1 MEHEERKSELRRLIK
16 NNTLEIN
23 QHQSEL
29 PVDDSVMARDQ
40 IAQAKRARINKL
52 TEQNA
57 AAQAELDAFLPA
69 HLANGVDVDDE
80 DEEEEV
86 YRKNANRY
94 RQKGSSKRRARRSR
108 RAGRSRRARRS
119 RRSRK

>member
-1 MEHEERKSELRRLIK
+1 MQHDELRRLIR

-29 PVDDSVMARDQ
+29 PFDDSVMARDQ

-57 AAQAELDAFLPA
+57 AAQAELDALSDKFHNVRKVEA
-69 HLANGVDVDDE
+69 DDYE
-80 DEEEEV
+80 LDEEAQEV
-86 YRKNANRY
+86 ERNRIKRY
-94 RQKGSSKRRARRSR
+94 GGSKRRARRSR